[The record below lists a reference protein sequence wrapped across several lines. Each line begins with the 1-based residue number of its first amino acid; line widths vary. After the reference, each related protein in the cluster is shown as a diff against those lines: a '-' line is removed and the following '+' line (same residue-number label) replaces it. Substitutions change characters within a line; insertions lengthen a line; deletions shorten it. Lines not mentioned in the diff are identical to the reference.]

1 MQELYLTHFR
11 HFAKHCAK
19 PMSAG
24 ERERVRWNEGEELK
38 VRTEVNCGA
47 ETRGTSRKKHERG

>member
-11 HFAKHCAK
+11 HYAKRCAK
-19 PMSAG
+19 PMRAR
-24 ERERVRWNEGEELK
+24 ERERWNEGEELK